1 MLIRRLLLAAIAV
14 VTLLPASGCGCRRCC
29 GTGSGSFAPPP
40 AACCPAPSPGF
51 VPPPGPWWTGGR

>member
-14 VTLLPASGCGCRRCC
+14 VTLVPASGCGCRRCC

-40 AACCPAPSPGF
+40 AACCPAPGPGF
-51 VPPPGPWWTGGR
+51 LPPPGP